1 MAKLSRSQIREGL
14 EQVPI
19 DTLLLGVGDR
29 KETRLTP
36 KQREFARQVALGE
49 TKADAYRKA
58 YNAKGKPKGVANNG
72 HALSKHTGVQLEIE
86 AYRLAAEAEKQ
97 RTPAQLR
104 ALVIHQLTKHALDE
118 ACPPAQ
124 RIKALE
130 LLGKVS
136 EVAAFT
142 ERKETTVINQSGDL
156 KRKLLDQLKN
166 VVDITP
172 KDDAEDS
179 ADSLLAELQ
188 AIPNAGEIFEDGV
201 LETHPPATPL
211 DDGDGQPNNTHN
223 IPHKQIQHSSVP
235 HEQIQAESSP
245 HKQIQSSSD
254 SAESLLGGGDIYPS
268 PLSNGESNTPLPYFG
283 QEDVDP
289 TPYNGEDPPGFL
301 GDEKGEGVSHPQR
314 GSEK

>member
-1 MAKLSRSQIREGL
+1 MAKLSRRQIKEGL
-14 EQVPI
+14 DQVPI
-19 DTLLLGVGDR
+19 DTILLGVGNR
-29 KETRLTP
+29 VETKLTP

-49 TKADAYRKA
+49 TKAEAYRKA
-58 YNAKGKPKGVANNG
+58 YN
-72 HALSKHTGVQLEIE
+72 SKTQRKQTQGDMGYRLAARPDISAEIE

-142 ERKETTVINQSGDL
+142 ERKETTVINQSGEL
-156 KRKLLDQLKN
+156 KQKLLDQLKN

-172 KDDAEDS
+172 KDDADDS
-179 ADSLLAELQ
+179 ADSLLAELH
-188 AIPNAGEIFEDGV
+188 AIPHAGEIFEDGV
-201 LETHPPATPL
+201 LETHPPGTPLDEGDGQGDNTHNVPHKQIHANSVSAKPSL
-211 DDGDGQPNNTHN
+211 DDGD
-223 IPHKQIQHSSVP
+223 V
-235 HEQIQAESSP
+235 
-245 HKQIQSSSD
+245 D
-254 SAESLLGGGDIYPS
+254 DVDPS
-268 PLSNGESNTPLPYFG
+268 PLSNGEVDTPLPYLG
-283 QEDVDP
+283 REDVDP
-289 TPYNGEDPPGFL
+289 TPSNGEDPPGFL
-301 GDEKGEGVSHPQR
+301 GDKKGEGVSHPQR

>member
-1 MAKLSRSQIREGL
+1 MDA
-14 EQVPI
+14 V
-19 DTLLLGVGDR
+19 LLGVGDR
-29 KETRLTP
+29 HGTTLTP

-72 HALSKHTGVQLEIE
+72 HALSRHTGVQLEIE

-142 ERKETTVINQSGDL
+142 ERKETTVTHQSSAI
-156 KRKLLDQLKN
+156 KQKLLDQLRN

-172 KDDAEDS
+172 NAPSDSDES
-179 ADSLLAELQ
+179 ADSLLAELN
-188 AIPNAGEIFEDGV
+188 AIPNAGEIFEDGF
-201 LETHPPATPL
+201 EQTHPPGTPL
-211 DDGDGQPNNTHN
+211 DEGDVQPNNTHTGTTQAASPKIN
-223 IPHKQIQHSSVP
+223 TWRISSL
-235 HEQIQAESSP
+235 IM
-245 HKQIQSSSD
+245 
-254 SAESLLGGGDIYPS
+254 
-268 PLSNGESNTPLPYFG
+268 
-283 QEDVDP
+283 
-289 TPYNGEDPPGFL
+289 
-301 GDEKGEGVSHPQR
+301 
-314 GSEK
+314 

>member
-1 MAKLSRSQIREGL
+1 MAKLTRKQIQEGL
-14 EQVPI
+14 DQVPI
-19 DTLLLGVGDR
+19 DAVLLGVGDR
-29 KETRLTP
+29 HGTTLTP

-49 TKADAYRKA
+49 SKANAYRKA
-58 YNAKGKPKGVANNG
+58 YGSKGAPKTVGNRG
-72 HALSKHTGVQLEIE
+72 YELSRLGDVQVEIE

-142 ERKETTVINQSGDL
+142 ERKETTVTHQSTAI
-156 KRKLLDQLKN
+156 KQKLLDQLRN

-172 KDDAEDS
+172 NDDADES

-188 AIPNAGEIFEDGV
+188 AIPGAGEIFEDG
-201 LETHPPATPL
+201 LGQTHPPGTPL
-211 DDGDGQPNNTHN
+211 DEGDVQPNNTHN
-223 IPHKQIQHSSVP
+223 VPHNQIRSESIP
-235 HEQIQAESSP
+235 HEQFPSNSDPDTQIHSESVGA
-245 HKQIQSSSD
+245 KSS
-254 SAESLLGGGDIYPS
+254 LGDVGVTDIGPS
-268 PLSNGESNTPLPYFG
+268 PLSNTNGDTPLPYFG
-283 QEDVDP
+283 GDDIDP
-289 TPYNGEDPPGFL
+289 TPSNGETPRASSE
-301 GDEKGEGVSHPQR
+301 DEKG
-314 GSEK
+314 

>member
-1 MAKLSRSQIREGL
+1 M
-14 EQVPI
+14 PI
-19 DTLLLGVGDR
+19 DTILLGVGNRADT
-29 KETRLTP
+29 KLTP

-49 TKADAYRKA
+49 TKAEAYRKA
-58 YNAKGKPKGVANNG
+58 YN
-72 HALSKHTGVQLEIE
+72 SKTQRKQTQGDMGYRLAARPDISAEIE

-142 ERKETTVINQSGDL
+142 ERKETTVINQSGEL
-156 KRKLLDQLKN
+156 KQKLLDQLRN

-172 KDDAEDS
+172 NDDADDS
-179 ADSLLAELQ
+179 ADSLLAELN

-201 LETHPPATPL
+201 LDTHPPGTPL
-211 DDGDGQPNNTHN
+211 DEDGGQQKYTHN
-223 IPHKQIQHSSVP
+223 VP
-235 HEQIQAESSP
+235 HEQIQPKSNLAP
-245 HKQIQSSSD
+245 HEQTHSD
-254 SAESLLGGGDIYPS
+254 SD
-268 PLSNGESNTPLPYFG
+268 TPLPSSSV
-283 QEDVDP
+283 EDETP
-289 TPYNGEDPPGFL
+289 TPSVWEDPPI
-301 GDEKGEGVSHPQR
+301 GDGEQTGEGGVYFGKS
-314 GSEK
+314 KF